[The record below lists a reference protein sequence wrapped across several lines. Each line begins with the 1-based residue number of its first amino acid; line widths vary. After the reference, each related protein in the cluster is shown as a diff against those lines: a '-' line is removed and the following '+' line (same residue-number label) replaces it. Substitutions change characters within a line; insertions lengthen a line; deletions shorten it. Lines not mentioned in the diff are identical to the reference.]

1 MPDPYLP
8 HEVEIL
14 ERIQESPTIFTLRLA
29 FTDPEMQASYR
40 FQPGQF
46 NMVYLY
52 GVGEV
57 PISIVSDPE
66 DGHLIDHTIR
76 AVGLVT
82 QGLTRLGKGARLG
95 LRGPYGRGWPLKPAE
110 GRDIVLLTGGLGC
123 APVVSVIHYILRR
136 RERFGRLTILQG
148 VKHTDDLIWRDQYE
162 AWSRLPDVQVGLAA
176 DVGSPGWFGQ
186 VGPVTVLFDR
196 AQFDPGALV
205 MMCGPE
211 PMMRA
216 AVQELLRRGVAGE
229 DLWLSMERSMHCA
242 VGHCGHCQ
250 MGRNFVCRDGPV
262 FPYPEIQALLGE
274 RGF

>member
-229 DLWLSMERSMHCA
+229 DLWLSMER
-242 VGHCGHCQ
+242 
-250 MGRNFVCRDGPV
+250 
-262 FPYPEIQALLGE
+262 
-274 RGF
+274 